1 MMWKTCAISLLL
13 LLISSGL
20 PKAKGQ
26 EANLPS
32 LPEAIQLLQLESMNE
47 LRETIQHKEI
57 YIAALEEDLAKLEED
72 IRAKDE
78 WIVTLTAEMSILRE
92 KSDRRALRSKT
103 RCEEEKMELE
113 SQKMKDLEKLKTKVD
128 QSETTIVYM
137 TNVMLQSNE
146 VSKEMLGL
154 LGAQSKTI
162 KDAYEAIKRHRNV
175 TSISEAAE
183 NTLALQ
189 EEAIAK
195 LKSSLVSGLDV
206 PQLSTSDMEQL
217 DVAPFMMDLAIL
229 EGQAHMIQKQEKLI
243 TQMVPL
249 LRHATEDIIW
259 YEGAE
264 DDSSERSITEGCSCL
279 PRSTDWTK
287 PTPIQIEYHCGEI
300 SNRTFSL
307 PCPGGVCLSPELP
320 SCIEPL
326 EWKESEMVSHQCQE
340 TTFKGE
346 TILCGGT
353 NATKE
358 MRMRIE
364 MGGGTMEEVATSP
377 CLDCSEGL
385 IWTAWQPCTDHF
397 HDGDVMQGRECRK
410 RGNEN
415 MGFEDEDRDAIW
427 TPLFSHSAP
436 ITLEQTN
443 LVTTLDILPR
453 EWMVDFMVKPTSV
466 NSSDIRSILHLT
478 NKPEE
483 INTSRYG
490 GRIPA
495 LWFYLGELYIECA
508 EDNGGKRGKRA
519 HTLPQPPIGKW
530 TQITLSQENMSGEAR
545 YRVLIDGVE
554 KYNVRNA
561 QDGEFRK
568 VRVYAS
574 NPWHDA
580 LPGYIKNLSVK
591 SKI

>member
-1 MMWKTCAISLLL
+1 M
-13 LLISSGL
+13 G
-20 PKAKGQ
+20 
-26 EANLPS
+26 
-32 LPEAIQLLQLESMNE
+32 
-47 LRETIQHKEI
+47 
-57 YIAALEEDLAKLEED
+57 
-72 IRAKDE
+72 
-78 WIVTLTAEMSILRE
+78 
-92 KSDRRALRSKT
+92 
-103 RCEEEKMELE
+103 
-113 SQKMKDLEKLKTKVD
+113 
-128 QSETTIVYM
+128 
-137 TNVMLQSNE
+137 
-146 VSKEMLGL
+146 GL

-162 KDAYEAIKRHRNV
+162 KDAYEAIKIHRNV

-189 EEAIAK
+189 EEAIARF
-195 LKSSLVSGLDV
+195 KSSLVSGLDV
-206 PQLSTSDMEQL
+206 QRSSSTDLEQL
-217 DVAPFMMDLAIL
+217 DVAPFMLDLAIL

-259 YEGAE
+259 YEGA
-264 DDSSERSITEGCSCL
+264 DDNSERSITEGCSCL
-279 PRSTDWTK
+279 PRSADSSK

-320 SCIEPL
+320 SCVEPL
-326 EWKESEMVSHQCQE
+326 EWEESDLVSHQCQE

-346 TILCGGT
+346 TILCGNGK

-358 MRMRIE
+358 VRMRIE
-364 MGGGTMEEVATSP
+364 MGGGTMEEMTTSP

-385 IWTAWQPCTDHF
+385 IWTGWEPCTDQF
-397 HDGDVMQGRECRK
+397 QTWDGMQERECRR

-415 MGFEDEDRDAIW
+415 MGFEDEYRDAIW

-466 NSSDIRSILHLT
+466 NSSDIRSILHLSD
-478 NKPEE
+478 KPEE

-508 EDNGGKRGKRA
+508 EDNGGKRGKRT

-530 TQITLSQENMSGEAR
+530 TRITLSQENLSGEAR

-561 QDGEFRK
+561 QDFEFRN